1 MKAVVAAFNQEK
13 ALVGAFSVIT
23 NLRMELFQA
32 LVVTLTKVR
41 PHVSRLARCVK
52 PGCCLYQGGGGLVVV
67 SGAAVVVAGGGG
79 GAAGGERES
88 AWSGQ
93 QTRGTAS
100 LSSPH
105 R

>member
-1 MKAVVAAFNQEK
+1 M
-13 ALVGAFSVIT
+13 
-23 NLRMELFQA
+23 
-32 LVVTLTKVR
+32 TKVR

-52 PGCCLYQGGGGLVVV
+52 PGCCLYQGGGGLLVLV
-67 SGAAVVVAGGGG
+67 SGAAVVAGGGGGG

>member
-1 MKAVVAAFNQEK
+1 M
-13 ALVGAFSVIT
+13 
-23 NLRMELFQA
+23 
-32 LVVTLTKVR
+32 VTLTKVR

-52 PGCCLYQGGGGLVVV
+52 PGCCLYQGGGGLLVVV
-67 SGAAVVVAGGGG
+67 SGAAVVAGGGG

-93 QTRGTAS
+93 QTRGTAA
-100 LSSPH
+100 LSSPY

>member
-1 MKAVVAAFNQEK
+1 M
-13 ALVGAFSVIT
+13 
-23 NLRMELFQA
+23 
-32 LVVTLTKVR
+32 VTLTKVR

-52 PGCCLYQGGGGLVVV
+52 PGCCLYQGGGGLLVVV
-67 SGAAVVVAGGGG
+67 SGAAVVAGG
-79 GAAGGERES
+79 GAAGGEWES

>member
-1 MKAVVAAFNQEK
+1 M
-13 ALVGAFSVIT
+13 
-23 NLRMELFQA
+23 
-32 LVVTLTKVR
+32 
-41 PHVSRLARCVK
+41 SRLARCVK

-67 SGAAVVVAGGGG
+67 VSGAAVVAGGGG
-79 GAAGGERES
+79 GGGERES